1 MQEEVILSTDRGFV
15 FVIFVC
21 VFVCVFVFV
30 FLSLYICV
38 RIFVLIVHLYIC
50 AFCIMKRKK
59 SPGRGFVYLSA
70 AALYAMMIYYI
81 SSGHQTVLQSELILV
96 LFSHGD
102 NQST

>member
-1 MQEEVILSTDRGFV
+1 MQEEVILSPDRGFV

-21 VFVCVFVFV
+21 VCVFV

-70 AALYAMMIYYI
+70 AALYAMMVYYI
-81 SSGHQTVLQSELILV
+81 RGGLI
-96 LFSHGD
+96 
-102 NQST
+102 